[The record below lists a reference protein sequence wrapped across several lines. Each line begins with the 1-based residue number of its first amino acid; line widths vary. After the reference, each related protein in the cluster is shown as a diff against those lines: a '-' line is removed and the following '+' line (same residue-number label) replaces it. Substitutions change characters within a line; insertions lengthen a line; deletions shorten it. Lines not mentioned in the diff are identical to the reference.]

1 MPEEEQSPGLDNNA
15 EDALV
20 EAAISG
26 DTSEDAQSA
35 LLGYNPNFRVYVTP
49 QMPDNTFYLPKDIYP
64 GQENYDNPAG
74 RFFSGASDEK
84 HKEMVRQQYE
94 RN

>member
-1 MPEEEQSPGLDNNA
+1 
-15 EDALV
+15 
-20 EAAISG
+20 
-26 DTSEDAQSA
+26 
-35 LLGYNPNFRVYVTP
+35 
-49 QMPDNTFYLPKDIYP
+49 MPDNTFYLPKDIYP